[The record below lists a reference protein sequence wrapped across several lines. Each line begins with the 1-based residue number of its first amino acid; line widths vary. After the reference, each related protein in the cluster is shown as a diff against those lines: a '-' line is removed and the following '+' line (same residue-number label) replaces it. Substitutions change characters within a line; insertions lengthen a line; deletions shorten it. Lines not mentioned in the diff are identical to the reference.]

1 MKNSSKIARN
11 RFEWAVQLAN
21 FNTSGVIL
29 SEKTERKKNIKM
41 ETV

>member
-1 MKNSSKIARN
+1 MKNSPEIARN

-29 SEKTERKKNIKM
+29 SEKQKEKKNIKM